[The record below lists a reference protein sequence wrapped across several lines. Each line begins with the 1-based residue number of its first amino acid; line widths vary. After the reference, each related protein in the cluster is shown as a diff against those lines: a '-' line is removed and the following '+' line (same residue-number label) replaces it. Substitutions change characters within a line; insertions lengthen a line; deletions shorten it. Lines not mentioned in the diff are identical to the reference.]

1 MMDET
6 LDGWLA
12 ALASARPTP
21 GGGSA
26 AALLI
31 ATGAALV
38 EMACNLT
45 AGREKFSAVEPLMR
59 ASIASA
65 EALRIEAGA
74 LRLTDGAAYDAVSA
88 AYALP
93 RAAVE
98 EKGARRAAIQAALR
112 GATEVPMRQV
122 RTGLAVLE
130 LAAGIAASANPNVI
144 SDVGA
149 GALSARAGV
158 DAAALNV
165 RINLTLIDDPSYV
178 AAQGADLATLIGRVA
193 AATGLVLAVVDAA
206 IGGGR

>member
-1 MMDET
+1 MDET
-6 LDGWLA
+6 LEGWLA

-45 AGREKFSAVEPLMR
+45 AGRERFSAVEPLMR
-59 ASIASA
+59 ESIVLAKA
-65 EALRIEAGA
+65 MRGEAAT
-74 LRLTDGAAYDAVSA
+74 LRLADSAAYDAVSA

-93 RAAVE
+93 RATAE
-98 EKGARRAAIQAALR
+98 EKGIRAAAIQDALR
-112 GATEVPMRQV
+112 GATEVPMQQV
-122 RTGLAVLE
+122 QIGLAVLE
-130 LAAGIAASANPNVI
+130 QAANPNVI

-149 GALSARAGV
+149 GALAARAGV

-165 RINLTLIDDPSYV
+165 RINLTLLKDPSYV
-178 AAQGADLATLIGRVA
+178 EAQGSALASQMAR
-193 AATGLVLAVVDAA
+193 AATTAAHVLDAVDAA
-206 IGGGR
+206 IGGRG

>member
-1 MMDET
+1 MDET

-12 ALASARPTP
+12 ELASARPTP

-59 ASIASA
+59 EGIAHA
-65 EALRIEAGA
+65 EALRLAAGT
-74 LRLTDGAAYDAVSA
+74 LRQADSAAYDAVSV

-93 RAAVE
+93 RATVE
-98 EKGARRAAIQAALR
+98 EKGLRAAAIQAALC
-112 GATEVPMRQV
+112 GATEVPIRQV
-122 RTGLAVLE
+122 EAGAAVLE
-130 LAAGIAASANPNVI
+130 LAARIASSANPNVI

-165 RINLTLIDDPSYV
+165 RINLTLIKDSQYA
-178 AAQGADLATLIGRVA
+178 AAQRNALATLLARSA
-193 AATGLVLAVVDAA
+193 EATEQVLAAVDTA
-206 IGGGR
+206 IGGGG